1 MSILLLMS
9 EGNKPTILDKAR
21 GAAHAQKPFSIKS
34 YTLPHSTEMQI
45 EEILAT
51 FLKELD
57 REVLKDSIAYCLREL
72 TTNAKK
78 ANTKRVYFEEKEL
91 DLNNDEHYRV
101 GMTTFKND
109 TLDNIAYW
117 LEKQE
122 QAGFYIRVSFHIQAR
137 ELSIKVANN
146 TEITRKEQIRIYDRI
161 ARSRAFRSLEEAMT
175 AVLDDSEG
183 AGLGIVILVLM
194 LKKLGLDEDAFDI
207 DVENSETVARLVI
220 PMDKTKV
227 EHLSRM
233 SEELAN
239 HIESL
244 PQFPESIL
252 ELRKLLEDPDAE
264 VSEIARLLSKDPGL
278 TADLLRTVNS
288 ARYMLPRRM
297 DNVVEAV
304 KVVGLRGLRQML
316 FSYGTQRVLGHGE
329 DNAVSRNLWDHSQ
342 RTAFYAYGIARHV
355 CKRKDILDDV
365 YVGGILHD
373 MGKIVFS
380 NLKPETVE
388 RIRTFSQQRGIPSSV
403 FEEMSNGID
412 HAEVGAQLAQRWNF
426 PDVLVQTIRYH
437 HAPLKAQPQYRDVV
451 ATVYL
456 ANELANMSDGGY
468 ELIDGRVLRVLR
480 IDSMDRLKN
489 FYQRLRDQYDSEFSA
504 LDRRRQDD
512 R

>member
-1 MSILLLMS
+1 
-9 EGNKPTILDKAR
+9 
-21 GAAHAQKPFSIKS
+21 
-34 YTLPHSTEMQI
+34 MQI

-51 FLKELD
+51 FLGELD
-57 REVLKDSIAYCLREL
+57 RDILKDSIAYCLREL

-78 ANTKRVYFEEKEL
+78 ANTKRVYFEEKQL
-91 DLNNDEHYRV
+91 SLTDDEDYRT
-101 GMTTFKND
+101 GMTTFKSE

-122 QAGFYIRVSFHIQAR
+122 KAGLYIRVSFQIQSR

-146 TEITRKEQIRIYDRI
+146 TQITRKEQIRIYDRI

-207 DVENSETVARLVI
+207 DVENNETIARLVI
-220 PMDKTKV
+220 PMDRTKV
-227 EHLSRM
+227 EHLSTM

-239 HIESL
+239 HIQSL
-244 PQFPESIL
+244 PQFPESIM
-252 ELRKLLEDPDAE
+252 ELRTLLEDPDAE
-264 VSEIARLLSKDPGL
+264 VSAIARALSKDPAL

-288 ARYMLPRRM
+288 ARYMLPRKM

-316 FSYGTQRVLGHGE
+316 FSYGTQRVLGDGE
-329 DNAVSRNLWDHSQ
+329 DNSVSRDLWEHSQ
-342 RTAFYAYGIARHV
+342 RTAFYAYGIARYI

-380 NLKPETVE
+380 NLHPDTVE
-388 RIRTFSQQRGIPSSV
+388 RIRTFSLNRGIPSSV
-403 FEEMSNGID
+403 FEEMANGID
-412 HAEVGAQLAQRWNF
+412 HAEVGAQLARQWNF
-426 PDVLVQTIRYH
+426 PDVLVQTIRHH
-437 HAPLKAQPQYRDVV
+437 HAPLKAQPQFRDVV

-456 ANELANMSDGGY
+456 ANELANMHGETY

-480 IDSMDRLKN
+480 IDSTDRLRT
-489 FYQRLRDQYDSEFSA
+489 FAERLQNQYDTEYST
-504 LDRRRQDD
+504 LTRQRND
-512 R
+512 

>member
-1 MSILLLMS
+1 MS
-9 EGNKPTILDKAR
+9 EDNKASVLDKAR
-21 GAAHAQKPFSIKS
+21 MAARTQKPFSIKS
-34 YTLPHSTEMQI
+34 FALPPQTESQI

-78 ANTKRVYFEEKEL
+78 ANTKRVYFEEKQL
-91 DLNNDEHYRV
+91 SLTDDDDYRT
-101 GMTTFKND
+101 GMSTFKSE

-122 QAGFYIRVSFHIQAR
+122 AAGLYIRVSFHIQSR
-137 ELSIKVANN
+137 ELSVKVANN
-146 TEITRKEQIRIYDRI
+146 TRITRKEQIRIYDRI

-207 DVENSETVARLVI
+207 DVENNETVARLVI

-227 EHLSRM
+227 EHLATM
-233 SEELAN
+233 SDEVAN
-239 HIESL
+239 HIQSL
-244 PQFPESIL
+244 PQFPESIM
-252 ELRKLLEDPDAE
+252 ELRTLLEDPDAE
-264 VSEIARLLSKDPGL
+264 VAAIARSLSKDPAL
-278 TADLLRTVNS
+278 TADLLKTVNS
-288 ARYMLPRRM
+288 ARYMLPRKM

-304 KVVGLRGLRQML
+304 KVVELRGLRQML
-316 FSYGTQRVLGHGE
+316 FSYGTQRVLGDGE
-329 DNAVSRNLWDHSQ
+329 DNHVSRELWEHSQ
-342 RTAFYAYGIARHV
+342 RTAFFAYGIARHV

-380 NLKPETVE
+380 NLHPETVD
-388 RIRTFSQQRGIPSSV
+388 RIRRFSLSRGIPSSV
-403 FEEMSNGID
+403 FEEMANGID
-412 HAEVGAQLAQRWNF
+412 HAEVGANLAQRWNF
-426 PDVLVQTIRYH
+426 PDVLVETIRH
-437 HAPLKAQPQYRDVV
+437 HHSPLKAQPQYRDVV

-456 ANELANMSDGGY
+456 ANEISKVRGETY
-468 ELIDGRVLRVLR
+468 ELIDGRVLRVLG
-480 IDSMDRLKN
+480 IDSMDRLSK
-489 FYQRLRDQYDSEFSA
+489 FAGRLREQYDSEYA
-504 LDRRRQDD
+504 MLKRQRED
-512 R
+512 